1 MDTFN
6 LYGRI
11 VTKKSKGCSYF
22 YGLLCTKY
30 KADGWISP
38 ELKLLAEMT
47 EHTDNLS
54 YENDS
59 YMNYVKQI
67 LKMPY
72 LNRLRQFLLRLLRN
86 NLLLGNRA
94 KTVKTIDNDNCY
106 ICNNHRETRT
116 GLFLGCTIVQ
126 ERKNYLIRV
135 LRKAGFLKKGSKL
148 NFFFFESYGI
158 DSIENITLSTLWKYT
173 YDNKYNDET
182 LQNIPFSVW
191 LKKIVSSLSA
201 LHTPLAL
208 DAGRVHEVL
217 SSEVWGNVQMTGHS
231 AQNVWC

>member
-1 MDTFN
+1 
-6 LYGRI
+6 
-11 VTKKSKGCSYF
+11 
-22 YGLLCTKY
+22 
-30 KADGWISP
+30 
-38 ELKLLAEMT
+38 MT
-47 EHTDNLS
+47 EFTDDPN
-54 YENDS
+54 YENDN
-59 YMNYVKQI
+59 YMLYVKQI

-94 KTVKTIDNDNCY
+94 KNIKTIDNDNCY

-135 LRKAGFLKKGSKL
+135 LKKAGFLKKGSKL
-148 NFFFFESYGI
+148 DLFFFENYGI
-158 DSIENITLSTLWKYT
+158 ESIENVTLSTLWKYT
-173 YDNKYNDET
+173 YDNKYSDET
-182 LQNIPFSVW
+182 LQNIPFSIW

-201 LHTPLAL
+201 LHTHLAL

-217 SSEVWGNVQMTGHS
+217 SSEDWGNEQITAQGVQNS
-231 AQNVWC
+231 F